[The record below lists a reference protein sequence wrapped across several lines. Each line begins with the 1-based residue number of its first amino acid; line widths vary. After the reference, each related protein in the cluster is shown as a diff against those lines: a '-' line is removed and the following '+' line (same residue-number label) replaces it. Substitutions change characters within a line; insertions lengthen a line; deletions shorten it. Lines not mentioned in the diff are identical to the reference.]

1 MFDTMTLTKIGGG
14 LFGAWLVLLV
24 GKWVAEEIYHADAH
38 GPQSYTIEVADAGGD
53 EPEEEIDFAA
63 LMAEA
68 DIDKGEKVFK
78 KCSSCHKTVEGENGT
93 GPYLYGVVGRD
104 IGSAAGFSY
113 SGALA
118 SAEGDWTPEA
128 LAAFLTNPNGFAQ
141 GTNMAFRLKKP
152 TDQANVIAYLDSL
165 DD

>member
-14 LFGAWLVLLV
+14 LFGAWLVLLL
-24 GKWVAEEIYHADAH
+24 GKWVGEEIYHADAH
-38 GPQSYTIEVADAGGD
+38 GEQSYVIEVASAEDD

-68 DIDKGEKVFK
+68 DLEKGAKVFR
-78 KCSSCHKTVEGENGT
+78 KCTACHKAVAGENGT

-104 IGSAAGFSY
+104 IGSADGFGY
-113 SGALA
+113 SSALLE
-118 SAEGDWTPEA
+118 AEGDWTPEE
-128 LAAFLTNPNGFAQ
+128 LAAFLTNPSDYAPGTSMGFKL
-141 GTNMAFRLKKP
+141 GKP
-152 TDQANVIAYLDSL
+152 IDQANVIAYLDSL